1 MLASDQIKLV
11 VQEIDR
17 TADERMHRCDDHFD
31 QQQLW
36 EVVRRAC
43 HVIEA
48 VSEMEGDHVQAEHR
62 TRRARYVLDELEQ
75 ALESARRAKVV
86 LDWTSAGEQDEPRP
100 S

>member
-17 TADERMHRCDDHFD
+17 TADEKMHRCDDRFD
-31 QQQLW
+31 RQQLW

-48 VSEMEGDHVQAEHR
+48 VSEMEGDSLAPEHR

-86 LDWTSAGEQDEPRP
+86 LDWTSAGQENEPERT
-100 S
+100 